1 MQSLLKNRFLIAV
14 LLVSVT
20 AIIVGGGYVYF
31 SANGGSSASFD
42 GQRAF
47 EDVRY
52 QVELGP
58 RIPGSQAHQEAV
70 DWMVSGLESEGWNAQ
85 VQEEMMMGH
94 PIKNVVARRPAAE
107 KDDYPWVIIGAHF
120 DSRFFA
126 DEDSDPN
133 ARSQPVPGANDGAS
147 GVAVLMELARVL
159 SPDLPKEV
167 WLVFFDAEDNGNIP
181 GWDWILGSRAFVED
195 LQGQPEAVVIVD
207 MIGDADLNIY
217 MERNSDAALTGQI
230 WAQAAELGYA
240 GTFIPMPGYSILDD
254 HTPFLRA
261 GIPAVDIIDFDYPY
275 WHTRQDT
282 LDKVSAQSLQI
293 VGDVLTAWLTAER

>member
-1 MQSLLKNRFLIAV
+1 MVVFFISVIAV
-14 LLVSVT
+14 MAV
-20 AIIVGGGYVYF
+20 GGYVYLTKGGDSFPSF
-31 SANGGSSASFD
+31 S

-47 EDVRY
+47 EDVRF
-52 QVELGP
+52 QIELGP
-58 RIPGSQAHQEAV
+58 RIPGSQAHREAV
-70 DWMVSGLESEGWNAQ
+70 AWMVSGLETEGWNVK
-85 VQEEMMMGH
+85 VQEKMMLDH
-94 PIKNVVARRPAAE
+94 PIKNVVAQRSPDLNGE
-107 KDDYPWVIIGAHF
+107 YPWIIIGAHY
-120 DSRFFA
+120 DTRIFA
-126 DEDSDPN
+126 DEDSDPA

-159 SPDLPKEV
+159 PRDLPKEV
-167 WLVFFDAEDNGNIP
+167 WLVLFDAEDNGDIP

-195 LQGQPEAVVIVD
+195 LRGQPEAVVIVD
-207 MIGDADLNIY
+207 MIGDANLNIY
-217 MERNSDAALTGQI
+217 MERNSDAALTAQI

-275 WHTRQDT
+275 WHTTEDT

-293 VGDVLTAWLTAER
+293 VGDVLTAWLTEKR